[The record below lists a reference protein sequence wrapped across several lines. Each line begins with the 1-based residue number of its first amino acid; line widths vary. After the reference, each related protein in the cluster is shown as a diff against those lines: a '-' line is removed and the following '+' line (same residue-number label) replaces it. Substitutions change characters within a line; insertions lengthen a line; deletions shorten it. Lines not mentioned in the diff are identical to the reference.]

1 MKMKN
6 GMYLFATA
14 IVASTM
20 GLASC
25 SSDEEVAGG
34 TDLGSL
40 INGKKNDVTLA
51 LSVKG
56 AVDKRLSQDEANMGT
71 TIQTIS
77 NIYVVP
83 MITTTAPQASSAYLN
98 PIKMP
103 NFTNGL
109 SLVEETAKLNENINE
124 FKVYGNISAL
134 DESKIFDGVTST
146 LTQTTAPYD
155 AEKVTS
161 TLYKPHGLYYYGH
174 AGITGNQIYGG
185 ESLDAASTAITAG
198 TSIKG
203 YKAIKLSNVNYAVG
217 MLAAGII
224 NGDASTTCFY
234 DTPELS
240 GEGKTA
246 EAAGIKVHS
255 IIIGGQSQKLDTDFE
270 RVGTDLVS
278 IYETAT
284 GVNTDGFVDQAVS
297 FGQSD
302 GKVVG
307 ASFYSVVA
315 ATKDNEDVSMNIV
328 FEMPANTYIKND
340 KGETLGGTTITYLF
354 LPLVLTDDK
363 ADADDGKDVFMKDYT
378 TLLNATVTDWGRVSD
393 SEVISTDVNIGVE
406 INTTW
411 QKGVT
416 YEEEI

>member
-14 IVASTM
+14 IVTGTM

-25 SSDEEVAGG
+25 SSDEEAAGG

-56 AVDKRLSQDEANMGT
+56 AVDKRLSQDEANMGSI
-71 TIQTIS
+71 IQTIS

-83 MITTTAPQASSAYLN
+83 MISTTTPQASSVYLN

-103 NFTNGL
+103 DFTNGL
-109 SLVEETAKLNENINE
+109 SRVEETAKLNENINE
-124 FKVYGNISAL
+124 FKVYGNISKL

-146 LTQTTAPYD
+146 LTQFTPPYD
-155 AEKVTS
+155 LGKVTS

-185 ESLDAASTAITAG
+185 ETLDAASNAIVVG
-198 TSIKG
+198 EPIEG

-224 NGDASTTCFY
+224 NGDATTACFY
-234 DTPELS
+234 DNSELT
-240 GEGKTA
+240 GTGKTA
-246 EAAGIKVHS
+246 EEAGIKVHS
-255 IIIGGQSQKLDTDFE
+255 IIIGGQSQTLDTDFE

-278 IYETAT
+278 IYETT
-284 GVNTDGFVDQAVS
+284 TRVNTDGFVDQALS
-297 FGQSD
+297 FDQST
-302 GKVVG
+302 GKVTG

-315 ATKDNEDVSMNIV
+315 ATNDDEDVSMNIV
-328 FEMPANTYIKND
+328 FEMPANTYIKNE
-340 KGETLGGTTITYLF
+340 KGETLGGTTTTYLF
-354 LPLVLTDDK
+354 LPLVLTDAK
-363 ADADDGKDVFMKDYT
+363 ADAASKDVFMKNYT
-378 TLLNATVTDWGRVSD
+378 TLLNATVTDWGRVSG
-393 SEVISTDVNIGVE
+393 SEVISTDVNIGVV
-406 INTTW
+406 IDTQW
-411 QKGVT
+411 QQGVT
-416 YEEEI
+416 YDEEI

>member
-1 MKMKN
+1 M
-6 GMYLFATA
+6 
-14 IVASTM
+14 
-20 GLASC
+20 
-25 SSDEEVAGG
+25 
-34 TDLGSL
+34 
-40 INGKKNDVTLA
+40 
-51 LSVKG
+51 
-56 AVDKRLSQDEANMGT
+56 
-71 TIQTIS
+71 
-77 NIYVVP
+77 
-83 MITTTAPQASSAYLN
+83 
-98 PIKMP
+98 
-103 NFTNGL
+103 
-109 SLVEETAKLNENINE
+109 
-124 FKVYGNISAL
+124 
-134 DESKIFDGVTST
+134 
-146 LTQTTAPYD
+146 
-155 AEKVTS
+155 
-161 TLYKPHGLYYYGH
+161 
-174 AGITGNQIYGG
+174 
-185 ESLDAASTAITAG
+185 
-198 TSIKG
+198 
-203 YKAIKLSNVNYAVG
+203 
-217 MLAAGII
+217 
-224 NGDASTTCFY
+224 
-234 DTPELS
+234 S

-255 IIIGGQSQKLDTDFE
+255 IIIGGQSQNLDTDFE

-378 TLLNATVTDWGRVSD
+378 TLLNATVTDWGRVSG

-406 INTTW
+406 INTAW

>member
-1 MKMKN
+1 M
-6 GMYLFATA
+6 FATA
-14 IVASTM
+14 IVAGTM

-25 SSDEEVAGG
+25 SSDEEAAGG

-56 AVDKRLSQDEANMGT
+56 AVDKRLSQNEANMGS

-83 MITTTAPQASSAYLN
+83 MISTTTPQASSVYLN

-103 NFTNGL
+103 DFTNGL
-109 SLVEETAKLNENINE
+109 SRVEETAKLNENINE
-124 FKVYGNISAL
+124 FKVYGNISKL

-146 LTQTTAPYD
+146 LVQIEDAPYD
-155 AEKVTS
+155 ASKVTS
-161 TLYKPHGLYYYGH
+161 TLHNPHGLYYYGH

-185 ESLDAASTAITAG
+185 ETLDAASTAIVVG
-198 TSIKG
+198 MSIKG

-224 NGDASTTCFY
+224 NGDSEACFY
-234 DTPELS
+234 DNSELT
-240 GEGKTA
+240 GTGKTA
-246 EAAGIKVHS
+246 EEAGIKVHS
-255 IIIGGQSQKLDTDFE
+255 IIIGGQSQTLDTDFE

-278 IYETAT
+278 IYEEAT

-302 GKVVG
+302 GKVAG

-328 FEMPANTYIKND
+328 FEMPANTYIKNE

-363 ADADDGKDVFMKDYT
+363 ADADGGKDVFMKDYT
-378 TLLNATVTDWGRVSD
+378 TLLNATVTDWGRVSG

-406 INTTW
+406 INTAW

>member
-1 MKMKN
+1 MKLKN

-14 IVASTM
+14 IVAGTM

-25 SSDEEVAGG
+25 SSDEEAAGG

-56 AVDKRLSQDEANMGT
+56 AVDKRLSQDEANMGS

-83 MITTTAPQASSAYLN
+83 MISTTTPQASSVYLN

-103 NFTNGL
+103 DFTNGL
-109 SLVEETAKLNENINE
+109 SRVEETAKLNENINE
-124 FKVYGNISAL
+124 FKVYGNISKL

-146 LTQTTAPYD
+146 LVQIEDAPYD
-155 AEKVTS
+155 ASKVTS
-161 TLYKPHGLYYYGH
+161 TLHNPHGLYYYGH

-185 ESLDAASTAITAG
+185 ETLDAANTAIAVG

-203 YKAIKLSNVNYAVG
+203 HKAIKLSNVNYAVG

-224 NGDASTTCFY
+224 NGDSEACFY
-234 DTPELS
+234 DNSELTS
-240 GEGKTA
+240 TGKTA
-246 EAAGIKVHS
+246 EEAGIKVHS

-302 GKVVG
+302 GKVAG

-328 FEMPANTYIKND
+328 FKMPENTYIKND

-363 ADADDGKDVFMKDYT
+363 ADADGKDVFMKDYT
-378 TLLNATVTDWGRVSD
+378 TLLNATVTDWGRVSG

-406 INTTW
+406 INVAW

>member
-1 MKMKN
+1 MKLKN

-14 IVASTM
+14 IVAGTM

-25 SSDEEVAGG
+25 SSDEEAAGG

-40 INGKKNDVTLA
+40 INGKQNDVTLA

-56 AVDKRLSQDEANMGT
+56 AVDKRLTQDEANMGS

-83 MITTTAPQASSAYLN
+83 MISTTTPQASSVYLN

-103 NFTNGL
+103 DFTNGL
-109 SLVEETAKLNENINE
+109 PRVEETAKLNENINE
-124 FKVYGNISAL
+124 FKVYGNISNL
-134 DESKIFDGVTST
+134 NESKIFDGVTST
-146 LTQTTAPYD
+146 LVQIEDAPYD
-155 AEKVTS
+155 ASKVTS
-161 TLYKPHGLYYYGH
+161 TLHNPHGLYYYGH

-185 ESLDAASTAITAG
+185 ETLDAASTAIAVG

-224 NGDASTTCFY
+224 NGDSEACFY
-234 DTPELS
+234 DNSELT
-240 GEGKTA
+240 GTGKTA
-246 EAAGIKVHS
+246 EEAGIKVHS
-255 IIIGGQSQKLDTDFE
+255 FIIGGQSQTLDTDFE

-278 IYETAT
+278 IYEEAT
-284 GVNTDGFVDQAVS
+284 DVNSDGFVDQAVS

-302 GKVVG
+302 GKVTG

-315 ATKDNEDVSMNIV
+315 ATKDDEDVSMNIV

-340 KGETLGGTTITYLF
+340 KGETLGGTTATYLF

-363 ADADDGKDVFMKDYT
+363 ADADGGKDVFMKDYT
-378 TLLNATVTDWGRVSD
+378 TLLNATVTDWGRVSG

-406 INTTW
+406 INTAW
-411 QKGVT
+411 QKGVS

>member
-1 MKMKN
+1 MKLKN

-14 IVASTM
+14 IVAGTM

-25 SSDEEVAGG
+25 SSDEEAAGG

-56 AVDKRLSQDEANMGT
+56 AVDKRLSQNEANMGS

-83 MITTTAPQASSAYLN
+83 MISTTTPQASSVYLN

-103 NFTNGL
+103 DFTNGL
-109 SLVEETAKLNENINE
+109 SRVEETAKLNENINE
-124 FKVYGNISAL
+124 FKVYGNISKL

-146 LTQTTAPYD
+146 LVQIEDAPYD
-155 AEKVTS
+155 ASKVTS
-161 TLYKPHGLYYYGH
+161 TLHNPHGLYYYGH

-185 ESLDAASTAITAG
+185 ETLDAASTAIVVG
-198 TSIKG
+198 MSIKG

-224 NGDASTTCFY
+224 NGDSEACFY
-234 DTPELS
+234 DNSELT
-240 GEGKTA
+240 GTGKTA
-246 EAAGIKVHS
+246 EEAGIKVHS
-255 IIIGGQSQKLDTDFE
+255 IIIGGQSQTLDTDFE

-278 IYETAT
+278 IYEEAT

-302 GKVVG
+302 GKVAG

-328 FEMPANTYIKND
+328 FEMPANTYIKNE

-363 ADADDGKDVFMKDYT
+363 ADADGGKDVFMKDYT
-378 TLLNATVTDWGRVSD
+378 TLLNATVTDWGRVSG

-406 INTTW
+406 INTAW

>member
-1 MKMKN
+1 MKLKN

-14 IVASTM
+14 IVAGTM

-25 SSDEEVAGG
+25 SSDEEAAGG

-56 AVDKRLSQDEANMGT
+56 AVDKRLSQDEANMGS

-83 MITTTAPQASSAYLN
+83 MISTTTPQASSVYLN

-103 NFTNGL
+103 DFTNGL
-109 SLVEETAKLNENINE
+109 SRVEETAKLNENINE
-124 FKVYGNISAL
+124 FKVYGNISKL

-146 LTQTTAPYD
+146 LVQIEDAPYD
-155 AEKVTS
+155 ASKVTS
-161 TLYKPHGLYYYGH
+161 TLHNPHGLYYYGH

-185 ESLDAASTAITAG
+185 ETLDAANTAIAVG

-203 YKAIKLSNVNYAVG
+203 HKAIKLSNVNYAVG

-224 NGDASTTCFY
+224 NGDSEACFY
-234 DTPELS
+234 DNSELT
-240 GEGKTA
+240 GTGKTA
-246 EAAGIKVHS
+246 EEAGIKVHS
-255 IIIGGQSQKLDTDFE
+255 IIIGGQSQTLDTDFE

-278 IYETAT
+278 IYEEAT

-302 GKVVG
+302 GKVAG

-328 FEMPANTYIKND
+328 FEMPANTYIKNE

-363 ADADDGKDVFMKDYT
+363 ADADGGKDVFMKDYT
-378 TLLNATVTDWGRVSD
+378 TLLNATVTDWGRVSG

-406 INTTW
+406 INTAW

>member
-1 MKMKN
+1 MKLKN

-14 IVASTM
+14 IVAGTM

-40 INGKKNDVTLA
+40 INGKQNDVTLA

-56 AVDKRLSQDEANMGT
+56 AVDKRLSLDEANMGSA
-71 TIQTIS
+71 IQTIS

-83 MITTTAPQASSAYLN
+83 MITTTTPQASSAYLN

-103 NFTNGL
+103 DFTNGI
-109 SLVEETAKLNENINE
+109 SRVEETAKLNENINE
-124 FKVYGNISAL
+124 FKVYGNISTL

-146 LTQTTAPYD
+146 LVEATPDYNP
-155 AEKVTS
+155 EKVTS
-161 TLYKPHGLYYYGH
+161 ELYKPHGLYYYGH
-174 AGITGNQIYGG
+174 AGVTENQIYGG
-185 ESLDAASTAITAG
+185 ETLDAASSAITAG

-224 NGDASTTCFY
+224 NGDESSCFY
-234 DTPELS
+234 DDAECS

-246 EAAGIKVHS
+246 ETAGIKVHS
-255 IIIGGQSQKLDTDFE
+255 IIIGGQSQTLDTDFE
-270 RVGTDLVS
+270 RLGTDLVS

-284 GVNTDGFVDQAVS
+284 GVNSDGFVDQAIS

-302 GKVVG
+302 GKVTG

-328 FEMPANTYIKND
+328 FEMPENIYIKND
-340 KGETLGGTTITYLF
+340 KGDVLGGTVKTYLF
-354 LPLVLTDDK
+354 LPLVLKYEKAK
-363 ADADDGKDVFMKDYT
+363 ADGDKDVFMKDYI
-378 TLLNATVTDWGRVSD
+378 TLLNATVTDWGRVSG

-406 INTTW
+406 INTAW
-411 QKGVT
+411 QKGVS
-416 YEEEI
+416 YNEEI